1 MGSSGR
7 NTRWKDVWNC
17 INGFT
22 SEFWRKRKG
31 YNLFWHDR
39 NGRSQIGVCMGER
52 R

>member
-1 MGSSGR
+1 M
-7 NTRWKDVWNC
+7 WNC

-22 SEFWRKRKG
+22 SEFWCKRKG